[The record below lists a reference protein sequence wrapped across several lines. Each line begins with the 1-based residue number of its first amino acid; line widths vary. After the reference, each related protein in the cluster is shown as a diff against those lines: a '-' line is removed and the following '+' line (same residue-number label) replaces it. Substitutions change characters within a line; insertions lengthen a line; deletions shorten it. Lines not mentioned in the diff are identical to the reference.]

1 MSTLWQPTASINA
14 LRERAA
20 IIRTIRAFFH
30 ARNVL
35 EVETPSLSS
44 HTVTDPYIEAMSTQ
58 HTEPGASDSAPLYL
72 QTSPEYAM
80 KRLLAAGSGDIFQI
94 GKAFRDD
101 EVGRLH
107 NPEFTMLEWYRV
119 GFSMQTLID
128 EVAALLVEVLP
139 IAEVEQFTYC
149 ELFERILAFNP
160 LTIHITELLSYCNS
174 CGLGDYAESLQAN
187 IQVIQASDN
196 QLLLKDG
203 LLQVIFSQQ
212 IESQIGELKPAIV
225 THFPASQASLATL
238 TASGQTANR
247 FEVYFK
253 GIELANGFNELT
265 DASEQR
271 NRFEQD
277 NQKRKALGLSV
288 KPIDSYFLQA
298 LSAGLPKCSGVA
310 LGIDRL
316 VMLACNKT
324 SVGEVISFSHLN
336 C

>member
-1 MSTLWQPTASINA
+1 MSTLWQPTASIDA
-14 LRERAA
+14 LRKRAA
-20 IIRTIRAFFH
+20 IIHNIRAFFH

-58 HTEPGASDSAPLYL
+58 HTQPGASSSTPLYL

-80 KRLLAAGSGDIFQI
+80 KRLLAANSGDIFQI
-94 GKAFRDD
+94 CKAFRDD

-119 GFSMQTLID
+119 GFNMQALID
-128 EVAALLVEVLP
+128 EVSALLVKVLP
-139 IAEVEQFTYC
+139 ITEVEQFTYC
-149 ELFERILAFNP
+149 ALFERILGFNP
-160 LTIHITELLSYCNS
+160 LTIPMTELLAYCNS
-174 CGLGDYAESLQAN
+174 CGLGDYAESLQCNIHVKHAN
-187 IQVIQASDN
+187 ND

-225 THFPASQASLATL
+225 TNFPASQASLATL

-265 DASEQR
+265 DASEQG
-271 NRFEQD
+271 NRFAQD
-277 NQKRKALGLSV
+277 NVKRKALGL
-288 KPIDSYFLQA
+288 PIKTIDRYFLQA
-298 LSAGLPKCSGVA
+298 LSCGLPMCSGVA
-310 LGIDRL
+310 LGVDRL
-316 VMLACNKT
+316 VMLASNKT
-324 SVGEVISFSHLN
+324 SISEVISFNHPN

>member
-1 MSTLWQPTASINA
+1 MTTQWKPTASIDA

-20 IIRTIRAFFH
+20 IIRAIRGFFH

-35 EVETPSLSS
+35 EVETPSLST
-44 HTVTDPYIEAMSTQ
+44 HTVTDPYLEAMSTQ
-58 HTEPGASDSAPLYL
+58 HTEPGASHSTPLYL

-94 GKAFRDD
+94 CKAFRDD

-119 GFSMQTLID
+119 GFDMQALID
-128 EVAALLVEVLP
+128 EVAALLVAVLP
-139 IAEVEQFTYC
+139 ITEVEQFSYS
-149 ELFERILAFNP
+149 ELFEGLLSFNP
-160 LTIHITELLSYCNS
+160 HTIQMTELLAYCKSY
-174 CGLGDYAESLQAN
+174 GLADYVQSLQAN
-187 IQVIQASDN
+187 MQTSNN
-196 QLLLKDG
+196 QILLKDS
-203 LLQVIFSQQ
+203 LLQVIFNQQ
-212 IESQIGELKPAIV
+212 IEAKIGNCKPAIV

-238 TASGQTANR
+238 SSSGQTANR

-265 DASEQR
+265 EASEQQF
-271 NRFEQD
+271 RFAQD
-277 NQKRKALGLSV
+277 NAKRKVLGLSL
-288 KPIDSYFLQA
+288 KAIDSNFLAA
-298 LSAGLPKCSGVA
+298 LSYGLPACSGVA
-310 LGIDRL
+310 IGVDRL
-316 VMLACNKT
+316 VMLASNKT